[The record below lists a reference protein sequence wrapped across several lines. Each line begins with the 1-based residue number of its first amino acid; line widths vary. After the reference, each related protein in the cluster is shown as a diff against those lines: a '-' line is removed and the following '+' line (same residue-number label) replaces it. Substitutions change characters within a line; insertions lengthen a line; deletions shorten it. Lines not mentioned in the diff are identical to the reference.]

1 MEKVG
6 EFGSS
11 ATLNSRVEAPAALPP
26 LRCTPSLR
34 ARSRHLRAVLYWVI
48 PYIVGS
54 ALIFGRRDTIL
65 GEVQERS
72 STEGAA

>member
-1 MEKVG
+1 M
-6 EFGSS
+6 
-11 ATLNSRVEAPAALPP
+11 LPIFQP
-26 LRCTPSLR
+26 PTLR
-34 ARSRHLRAVLYWVI
+34 AAKHLHTAELTFEYGPPGWPFWGRAVLYWVI